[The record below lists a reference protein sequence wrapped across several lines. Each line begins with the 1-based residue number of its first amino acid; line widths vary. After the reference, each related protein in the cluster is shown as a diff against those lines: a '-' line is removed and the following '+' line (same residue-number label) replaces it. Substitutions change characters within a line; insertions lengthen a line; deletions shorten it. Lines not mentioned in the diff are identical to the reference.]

1 MNISRSP
8 NVEFFDSLLGF
19 AHPKEVTH
27 VHKRRFVVATLLI
40 WVNVPMH
47 MSFNREIP
55 SMKSNIS
62 LMHLL

>member
-27 VHKRRFVVATLLI
+27 VHKRRIVFATLLI

-47 MSFNREIP
+47 MSFNREI
-55 SMKSNIS
+55 
-62 LMHLL
+62 